1 MTFSS
6 IGDLASSF
14 LLRNSGASVRN
25 RIEVLGQELTTGL
38 ASNTRKHLRGHFESI
53 SGIERQMSSSQ
64 VRQKT
69 LAEELIR
76 TNGQEAVVENLRN
89 LTIDLANDGDISK
102 DSSVPIVIDGF
113 SDIARSTLDQVLS
126 MLNATFAGQSVFS
139 GSRTDSPAFSAT
151 EDILSSLQSAIAGSI
166 SSSDVINQIDNWMN
180 DPVSGFVGDAY
191 LGDLQETRLVR
202 VAKDSTLE
210 VPTSANE
217 PGVREMIRSLAIAAM
232 ANDPSISLSDQSKKN
247 LISESSLGLRQAHF
261 NLTGFQASIGYAQS
275 EISRAQTQTNAELAT
290 SEQMKLSLLGVDEFE
305 TATRFQEAEMQLEK
319 IYTLTARTA
328 RMSLLEYL
336 R

>member
-6 IGDLASSF
+6 IGDLATSF
-14 LLRNSGASVRN
+14 LFRKSGVSIRS
-25 RIEVLGQELTTGL
+25 RIDVLGQELTTGI
-38 ASNTRKHLRGHFESI
+38 ASDTRSHLRGHFDSI
-53 SGIERQMSSSQ
+53 AGIERQMTSSE

-76 TNGQEAVVENLRN
+76 ANGQEAVVENLRN

-102 DSSVPIVIDGF
+102 DSSVSIVVDGF
-113 SDIARSTLDQVLS
+113 SDVARATLGQAISL
-126 MLNATFAGQSVFS
+126 LNTTFAGQTVFS
-139 GSRTDSPAFSAT
+139 GTRTDSPAFAPG
-151 EDILSSLQSAIAGSI
+151 EEVLSSLQTAIAGSI
-166 SSSDVINQIDNWMN
+166 SSSDVINRIDNWMN
-180 DPVSGFVGDAY
+180 DPVSGFVGDAF
-191 LGDLQETRLVR
+191 LGDAQGTRSVR
-202 VAKDSTLE
+202 IARDNTLD
-210 VPTSANE
+210 VPSSANE

-232 ANDPSISLSDQSKKN
+232 ANDPSISLNSQSKKN
-247 LISESSLGLRQAHF
+247 LISEAALGLRQSHF

-275 EISRAQTQTNAELAT
+275 ELSKAKTQTSAELAT

-319 IYTLTARTA
+319 IYTLTARSA